1 LTLGWLPVASKN
13 LGKGGFACAVSP
25 DESDLVTRGHA
36 EGHLTH
42 EGPGTDG
49 YLKVFDAKQS
59 TNLSF
64 ACKSNSLQSSLHPL
78 VRIENLMTMQLSS
91 NAALIDRVVPRS
103 ALNSA
108 ALILSGAVFT
118 AYAAQ
123 LVVPMWPVPF
133 TAQTLAVLL
142 VGSVLGATRG
152 AISLIVY
159 FSMGALGL
167 PVFSA
172 ASSLSFGPT
181 FGYLIGFVAAAA
193 VVGWLSERGWHKSV
207 HGVIGSFA
215 IANSVIYLFGL
226 PWLGYILGSL
236 GVANDVASVAAAGL
250 APFIIGDVLKMIIA
264 AALLPL
270 AWKFLGK
277 KA

>member
-1 LTLGWLPVASKN
+1 
-13 LGKGGFACAVSP
+13 
-25 DESDLVTRGHA
+25 
-36 EGHLTH
+36 
-42 EGPGTDG
+42 
-49 YLKVFDAKQS
+49 
-59 TNLSF
+59 
-64 ACKSNSLQSSLHPL
+64 
-78 VRIENLMTMQLSS
+78 MTMQLSS
-91 NAALIDRVVPRS
+91 QAALIDRVVPRS

-108 ALILSGAVFT
+108 ALIASGAVIT

-123 LVVPMWPVPF
+123 LVIPMWPVPI

-152 AISLIVY
+152 AISLMVY
-159 FSMGALGL
+159 FSMGAIGL

-172 ASSLSFGPT
+172 ATSLSFGPT

-207 HGVIGSFA
+207 AGVLGSFA

-226 PWLGYILGSL
+226 PWLAFALGAL
-236 GVANDVASVAAAGL
+236 GVANDFVSVTAVGF
-250 APFIIGDVLKMIIA
+250 APFIVGDVLKMILA

-277 KA
+277 RSK

>member
-1 LTLGWLPVASKN
+1 
-13 LGKGGFACAVSP
+13 
-25 DESDLVTRGHA
+25 
-36 EGHLTH
+36 
-42 EGPGTDG
+42 
-49 YLKVFDAKQS
+49 
-59 TNLSF
+59 
-64 ACKSNSLQSSLHPL
+64 
-78 VRIENLMTMQLSS
+78 MTIQLSS
-91 NAALIDRVVPRS
+91 QAALIDRVIPRS
-103 ALNSA
+103 AINNV

-123 LVVPMWPVPF
+123 LVIPMWPVPI

-159 FSMGALGL
+159 FSMGAVGL

-172 ASSLSFGPT
+172 ATSLSFGPT
-181 FGYLIGFVAAAA
+181 FGYLVGFIAAAA
-193 VVGWLSERGWHKSV
+193 VVGYLSQRGWHKSV
-207 HGVIGSFA
+207 AGVLGSFA

-226 PWLGYILGSL
+226 PWLAFVLGSL
-236 GVANDVASVAAAGL
+236 GVANDLASVAAAGL
-250 APFIIGDVLKMIIA
+250 APFIIGDVIKMTLA

>member
-1 LTLGWLPVASKN
+1 
-13 LGKGGFACAVSP
+13 
-25 DESDLVTRGHA
+25 
-36 EGHLTH
+36 
-42 EGPGTDG
+42 
-49 YLKVFDAKQS
+49 
-59 TNLSF
+59 
-64 ACKSNSLQSSLHPL
+64 
-78 VRIENLMTMQLSS
+78 MTIQLSS
-91 NAALIDRVVPRS
+91 QAALIDRVIPRS
-103 ALNSA
+103 AINNV

-123 LVVPMWPVPF
+123 LVIPMWPVPI

-159 FSMGALGL
+159 FSMGVVGL

-172 ASSLSFGPT
+172 ATSWSFGPT
-181 FGYLIGFVAAAA
+181 FGYLVGFIAAAA
-193 VVGWLSERGWHKSV
+193 VVGYLSQRGWHKSV
-207 HGVIGSFA
+207 AGVLGSFA
-215 IANSVIYLFGL
+215 IANTVIYLFGL
-226 PWLGYILGSL
+226 PWLAFVLGSL
-236 GVANDVASVAAAGL
+236 GVANDLASVAAAGL
-250 APFIIGDVLKMIIA
+250 APFILGDVIKMTVA

>member
-1 LTLGWLPVASKN
+1 MTI
-13 LGKGGFACAVSP
+13 
-25 DESDLVTRGHA
+25 
-36 EGHLTH
+36 
-42 EGPGTDG
+42 
-49 YLKVFDAKQS
+49 QI
-59 TNLSF
+59 
-64 ACKSNSLQSSLHPL
+64 SS
-78 VRIENLMTMQLSS
+78 Q
-91 NAALIDRVVPRS
+91 AALIDRVIPRS
-103 ALNSA
+103 AINNV

-123 LVVPMWPVPF
+123 LVIPMWPVPI

-159 FSMGALGL
+159 FSMGAVGM

-172 ASSLSFGPT
+172 ATSLSFGPT
-181 FGYLIGFVAAAA
+181 FGYLVGFIAAAA
-193 VVGWLSERGWHKSV
+193 VVGYLSQRGWHKSV
-207 HGVIGSFA
+207 AGVLGSFA
-215 IANSVIYLFGL
+215 IANTVIYLFGL
-226 PWLGYILGSL
+226 PWLAFVLGSI
-236 GVANDVASVAAAGL
+236 GVDNDLASVAAAGL
-250 APFIIGDVLKMIIA
+250 APFIIGDVIKMTLA

>member
-1 LTLGWLPVASKN
+1 
-13 LGKGGFACAVSP
+13 
-25 DESDLVTRGHA
+25 
-36 EGHLTH
+36 
-42 EGPGTDG
+42 
-49 YLKVFDAKQS
+49 
-59 TNLSF
+59 
-64 ACKSNSLQSSLHPL
+64 
-78 VRIENLMTMQLSS
+78 MTMQLSS
-91 NAALIDRVVPRS
+91 QAALIDRVIPRS
-103 ALNSA
+103 AINNV
-108 ALILSGAVFT
+108 ALILSGAVLT

-123 LVVPMWPVPF
+123 LVIPMWPVPI

-159 FSMGALGL
+159 FSMGAVGL

-172 ASSLSFGPT
+172 ATSLSFGPT
-181 FGYLIGFVAAAA
+181 FGYLVGFIAAAA
-193 VVGWLSERGWHKSV
+193 LVGYLSQRGWHKSV
-207 HGVIGSFA
+207 SGVLGSFA

-226 PWLGYILGSL
+226 PWLAFALGSL
-236 GVANDVASVAAAGL
+236 GAANDLASVAAAGL
-250 APFIIGDVLKMIIA
+250 APFIIGDLIKMTLA

>member
-1 LTLGWLPVASKN
+1 
-13 LGKGGFACAVSP
+13 
-25 DESDLVTRGHA
+25 
-36 EGHLTH
+36 
-42 EGPGTDG
+42 
-49 YLKVFDAKQS
+49 
-59 TNLSF
+59 
-64 ACKSNSLQSSLHPL
+64 
-78 VRIENLMTMQLSS
+78 MTMQLSS
-91 NAALIDRVVPRS
+91 QAALIDRVVPRS

-108 ALILSGAVFT
+108 ALIASGAVIT

-123 LVVPMWPVPF
+123 LVIPMWPVPI

-152 AISLIVY
+152 AISLMVY
-159 FSMGALGL
+159 FSMGAIGL

-172 ASSLSFGPT
+172 ATSLSFGPT

-207 HGVIGSFA
+207 AGVLGSFA

-226 PWLGYILGSL
+226 PWLAFALGAL
-236 GVANDVASVAAAGL
+236 GVANDFVSVTAVGL
-250 APFIIGDVLKMIIA
+250 APFIVGDVLKMILA

-277 KA
+277 RSK

>member
-1 LTLGWLPVASKN
+1 
-13 LGKGGFACAVSP
+13 
-25 DESDLVTRGHA
+25 
-36 EGHLTH
+36 
-42 EGPGTDG
+42 
-49 YLKVFDAKQS
+49 
-59 TNLSF
+59 
-64 ACKSNSLQSSLHPL
+64 
-78 VRIENLMTMQLSS
+78 MQISGQ
-91 NAALIDRVVPRS
+91 AALVDRVIPRS
-103 ALNSA
+103 AINNV

-123 LVVPMWPVPF
+123 LVIPMWPVPI

-159 FSMGALGL
+159 FSMGAMGL

-172 ASSLSFGPT
+172 ATSLSFGPT
-181 FGYLIGFVAAAA
+181 FGYLLGFIAAAA
-193 VVGWLSERGWHKSV
+193 LIGYLSERGWHKSV
-207 HGVIGSFA
+207 TGVLGSFA
-215 IANSVIYLFGL
+215 IANSVIYIFGL
-226 PWLGYILGSL
+226 PWLAFALGTL
-236 GVANDVASVAAAGL
+236 GAANDLASVAAAGL
-250 APFIIGDVLKMIIA
+250 APFIIGDVIKMTVA

>member
-1 LTLGWLPVASKN
+1 
-13 LGKGGFACAVSP
+13 
-25 DESDLVTRGHA
+25 
-36 EGHLTH
+36 
-42 EGPGTDG
+42 
-49 YLKVFDAKQS
+49 
-59 TNLSF
+59 
-64 ACKSNSLQSSLHPL
+64 
-78 VRIENLMTMQLSS
+78 MTMQLSGQ
-91 NAALIDRVVPRS
+91 AALVDRVIPRS
-103 ALNSA
+103 AINNV

-123 LVVPMWPVPF
+123 LVIPMWPVPI

-159 FSMGALGL
+159 FSMGAMGL

-172 ASSLSFGPT
+172 ATSLSFGPT
-181 FGYLIGFVAAAA
+181 FGYLVGFIAAAA
-193 VVGWLSERGWHKSV
+193 LIGYLSERGWHKSV
-207 HGVIGSFA
+207 TGVLGSFA
-215 IANSVIYLFGL
+215 IANSVIYVFGL
-226 PWLGYILGSL
+226 PWLAFALGTL
-236 GVANDVASVAAAGL
+236 GAANDLASVAAAGL
-250 APFIIGDVLKMIIA
+250 APFIIGDVIKMTVA

>member
-1 LTLGWLPVASKN
+1 
-13 LGKGGFACAVSP
+13 
-25 DESDLVTRGHA
+25 
-36 EGHLTH
+36 
-42 EGPGTDG
+42 
-49 YLKVFDAKQS
+49 
-59 TNLSF
+59 
-64 ACKSNSLQSSLHPL
+64 
-78 VRIENLMTMQLSS
+78 MTMQLSS
-91 NAALIDRVVPRS
+91 QAALIDRVIPRS
-103 ALNSA
+103 AINNV
-108 ALILSGAVFT
+108 ALILSGAVLT

-123 LVVPMWPVPF
+123 LVIPMWPVPI

-159 FSMGALGL
+159 FSMGAVGL

-172 ASSLSFGPT
+172 ATSLSFGPT
-181 FGYLIGFVAAAA
+181 FGYLVGFIAAAA
-193 VVGWLSERGWHKSV
+193 LVGYLSQRGWHKSV
-207 HGVIGSFA
+207 SGVLGSFA

-226 PWLGYILGSL
+226 PWLAFALGSL
-236 GVANDVASVAAAGL
+236 GAANDLASVAAAGF
-250 APFIIGDVLKMIIA
+250 APFIIGDVIKMTLA

>member
-1 LTLGWLPVASKN
+1 
-13 LGKGGFACAVSP
+13 
-25 DESDLVTRGHA
+25 
-36 EGHLTH
+36 
-42 EGPGTDG
+42 
-49 YLKVFDAKQS
+49 
-59 TNLSF
+59 
-64 ACKSNSLQSSLHPL
+64 
-78 VRIENLMTMQLSS
+78 MTIQLSS
-91 NAALIDRVVPRS
+91 QAALIDRVIPRS
-103 ALNSA
+103 AINNV

-123 LVVPMWPVPF
+123 LVIPMWPVPI

-159 FSMGALGL
+159 FSMGAVGL

-172 ASSLSFGPT
+172 ATSLSFGPT
-181 FGYLIGFVAAAA
+181 FGYLIGFIAAAA
-193 VVGWLSERGWHKSV
+193 LVGYLSQRGWHKSV
-207 HGVIGSFA
+207 AGVLGSFA

-226 PWLGYILGSL
+226 PWLAFVLGSL
-236 GVANDVASVAAAGL
+236 GAANDLVSVSAAGL
-250 APFIIGDVLKMIIA
+250 APFIIGDVIKMTLA

>member
-1 LTLGWLPVASKN
+1 
-13 LGKGGFACAVSP
+13 
-25 DESDLVTRGHA
+25 
-36 EGHLTH
+36 
-42 EGPGTDG
+42 
-49 YLKVFDAKQS
+49 
-59 TNLSF
+59 
-64 ACKSNSLQSSLHPL
+64 
-78 VRIENLMTMQLSS
+78 MTIQLSS
-91 NAALIDRVVPRS
+91 QAALIDRVIPRS
-103 ALNSA
+103 AINNV

-123 LVVPMWPVPF
+123 LVIPMWPVPI

-159 FSMGALGL
+159 FSMGAVGL

-172 ASSLSFGPT
+172 ATSLSFGPT
-181 FGYLIGFVAAAA
+181 FGYLVGFIAAAA
-193 VVGWLSERGWHKSV
+193 VVGYLSQRGWHKSV
-207 HGVIGSFA
+207 AGVLGSFA

-226 PWLGYILGSL
+226 PWLAFVLGSL
-236 GVANDVASVAAAGL
+236 GAANDLASVAAAGV
-250 APFIIGDVLKMIIA
+250 APFILGDVIKMTVA

>member
-1 LTLGWLPVASKN
+1 MS
-13 LGKGGFACAVSP
+13 
-25 DESDLVTRGHA
+25 
-36 EGHLTH
+36 
-42 EGPGTDG
+42 
-49 YLKVFDAKQS
+49 
-59 TNLSF
+59 
-64 ACKSNSLQSSLHPL
+64 
-78 VRIENLMTMQLSS
+78 MQLSTQ
-91 NAALIDRVVPRS
+91 AALIDRVVPRS
-103 ALNSA
+103 LVNDS

-123 LVVPMWPVPF
+123 LVIPMWPVPI

-142 VGSVLGATRG
+142 VGSVLGVTRG
-152 AISLIVY
+152 TISLIGY
-159 FSMGALGL
+159 FSMGAMGL

-172 ASSLSFGPT
+172 ATSLSFGPT

-207 HGVIGSFA
+207 AGVLGSFA
-215 IANSVIYLFGL
+215 IANTVIYLFGL
-226 PWLGYILGSL
+226 PWLAFVLGNL
-236 GVANDVASVAAAGL
+236 GAANDFASVATAGL
-250 APFIIGDVLKMIIA
+250 VPFIVGDVLKMILA

>member
-1 LTLGWLPVASKN
+1 
-13 LGKGGFACAVSP
+13 
-25 DESDLVTRGHA
+25 
-36 EGHLTH
+36 
-42 EGPGTDG
+42 
-49 YLKVFDAKQS
+49 
-59 TNLSF
+59 
-64 ACKSNSLQSSLHPL
+64 
-78 VRIENLMTMQLSS
+78 MTIQLSS
-91 NAALIDRVVPRS
+91 QAALIDRVVPRS
-103 ALNSA
+103 AINNV

-123 LVVPMWPVPF
+123 LVIPMWPVPI

-159 FSMGALGL
+159 FSMGAVGL

-172 ASSLSFGPT
+172 ATSLSFGPT
-181 FGYLIGFVAAAA
+181 FGYLVGFVAAAA
-193 VVGWLSERGWHKSV
+193 VVGYLSQRGWHKSV
-207 HGVIGSFA
+207 TGVIGSFA

-226 PWLGYILGSL
+226 PWLAFALGSL
-236 GVANDVASVAAAGL
+236 GAATDLASVAATGL
-250 APFIIGDVLKMIIA
+250 APFIIGDLIKMTLA

>member
-1 LTLGWLPVASKN
+1 
-13 LGKGGFACAVSP
+13 
-25 DESDLVTRGHA
+25 
-36 EGHLTH
+36 
-42 EGPGTDG
+42 
-49 YLKVFDAKQS
+49 
-59 TNLSF
+59 
-64 ACKSNSLQSSLHPL
+64 
-78 VRIENLMTMQLSS
+78 MTFQLSS
-91 NAALIDRVVPRS
+91 QAALIDRVIPRS
-103 ALNSA
+103 AINNV

-123 LVVPMWPVPF
+123 LVIPMWPVPI

-159 FSMGALGL
+159 FSMGAVGL

-172 ASSLSFGPT
+172 ATSLSFGPT
-181 FGYLIGFVAAAA
+181 FGYLVGFIVAAA
-193 VVGWLSERGWHKSV
+193 VVGYLSQRGWHKSV
-207 HGVIGSFA
+207 AGVLGSFA
-215 IANSVIYLFGL
+215 IANTVIYLFGL
-226 PWLGYILGSL
+226 PWLAFVLGSL
-236 GVANDVASVAAAGL
+236 GAANDLASVAAAGL
-250 APFIIGDVLKMIIA
+250 APFILGDVIKMTVA

>member
-1 LTLGWLPVASKN
+1 
-13 LGKGGFACAVSP
+13 
-25 DESDLVTRGHA
+25 
-36 EGHLTH
+36 
-42 EGPGTDG
+42 
-49 YLKVFDAKQS
+49 
-59 TNLSF
+59 
-64 ACKSNSLQSSLHPL
+64 
-78 VRIENLMTMQLSS
+78 MTMQLSGQ
-91 NAALIDRVVPRS
+91 AALVDRVIPRS
-103 ALNSA
+103 AINNV

-123 LVVPMWPVPF
+123 LVIPMWPVPI

-159 FSMGALGL
+159 FSMGAMGL

-172 ASSLSFGPT
+172 ATSLSFGPT
-181 FGYLIGFVAAAA
+181 FGYLVGFIAAAA
-193 VVGWLSERGWHKSV
+193 LIGYLSERGWHKSV
-207 HGVIGSFA
+207 TGVLGSFA
-215 IANSVIYLFGL
+215 IANSVIYVFGL
-226 PWLGYILGSL
+226 PWLAFALGAL
-236 GVANDVASVAAAGL
+236 GAANDLASVAAAGL
-250 APFIIGDVLKMIIA
+250 APFIIGDVIKMTIA